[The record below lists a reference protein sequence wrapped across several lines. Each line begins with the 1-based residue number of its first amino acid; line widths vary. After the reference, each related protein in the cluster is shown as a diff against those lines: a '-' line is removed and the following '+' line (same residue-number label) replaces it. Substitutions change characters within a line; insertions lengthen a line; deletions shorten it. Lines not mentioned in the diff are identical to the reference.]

1 MISFSV
7 SFLSNNLRHH
17 VGSVIFLS
25 YLMLDMKKEVEEY
38 TYILKF
44 SNFQFVAPKHP
55 TLSRAFLRPMLN
67 DLKKFAYANRL
78 IH

>member
-1 MISFSV
+1 MISFSD
-7 SFLSNNLRHH
+7 SFLSNNLPHQ

-38 TYILKF
+38 TYLNSQIF
-44 SNFQFVAPKHP
+44 SLLHQN
-55 TLSRAFLRPMLN
+55 TLLLSRAFLRPMLN
-67 DLKKFAYANRL
+67 DLKKLAYANRL